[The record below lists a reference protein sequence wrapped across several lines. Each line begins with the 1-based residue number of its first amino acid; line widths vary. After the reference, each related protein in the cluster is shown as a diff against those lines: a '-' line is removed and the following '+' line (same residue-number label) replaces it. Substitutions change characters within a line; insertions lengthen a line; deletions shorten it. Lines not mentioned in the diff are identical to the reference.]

1 MALDRKVRDVVMVAD
16 RSKTPEMLA
25 FLELIRR
32 ENARTP
38 RIFIVLDNA
47 RIHTASAVKRRAEE
61 LKISLVYLPPYSP
74 DLNPI
79 EFCWKDMKRE
89 LSRILSF
96 DQMVLESKEITS
108 NLLHERKHS
117 YSRHWK
123 EAFLP

>member
-1 MALDRKVRDVVMVAD
+1 MTLDDRRRDVVMVAD
-16 RSKTPEMLA
+16 RSKTPEMLV
-25 FLELIRR
+25 FLELVRR
-32 ENARTP
+32 ENQRAP
-38 RIFIVLDNA
+38 RIFIILDNA

-96 DQMVLESKEITS
+96 DQMVLESREITTK
-108 NLLHERKHS
+108 LLHDRKDS

-123 EAFLP
+123 EVFLP